1 MYVLSGRKQWGGTFC
16 KTLENLGRNFS
27 TKNRGQWWTF
37 VEFDVMREQGEQMSL

>member
-1 MYVLSGRKQWGGTFC
+1 MYYQAENNGEVHFC
-16 KTLENLGRNFS
+16 KTLENLGGNFS